1 MSMKLR
7 LLALG
12 VGALLV
18 YLAFLPPS
26 FISWDG
32 GGMLNVAVS
41 IVQKHN
47 ITVDPGNGVL
57 GRNGQYYS
65 LWYPLLSFLSIPFVY
80 VGLAVSALVKL
91 PQPYIIELSALLLSV
106 LIAASNVIV
115 TAWLALRL
123 GSTPDRAVLA
133 GIVYGFCTLA
143 ITYARNFYADP
154 LLALCVGLG
163 LCFAFGE
170 DNAPNLLGTA
180 SCCAL
185 AILAKPTGI
194 VLAPVLFFYFLGK
207 SPKRSWT
214 IVAGAASGV
223 LIYMAYNFARF
234 GDVFAGGQPNHWDV
248 LHTPIGV
255 LGLLLSPKVG
265 LLLFCPIVFC
275 AFGQR
280 ARSTREALAIYSLSV
295 LFVLLYGAWSLWHA
309 STWGPRFLF
318 PAILPLIALTSLFPH
333 RKLWFGLAF
342 LGFVL
347 QFPTWVA
354 TPERYSQLLA
364 ERHLSDRAIIW
375 NPLLSPAVG
384 MWPSGVAQFRDA
396 ASSDVHTL
404 SVYRPRSSTLADSRF
419 FKIVPLWWWML
430 PLVDI
435 SRWLGLAVSLLVTC
449 SGVLLLRRSVSET
462 PV

>member
-1 MSMKLR
+1 MSITKKL
-7 LLALG
+7 LLLG
-12 VGALLV
+12 AGALLV

-41 IVQKHN
+41 VVQKHN

-80 VGLAVSALVKL
+80 LGLAASSVVKL
-91 PQPYIIELSALLLSV
+91 PQSYIIELSALLLSA
-106 LIAASNVIV
+106 LIAASNVVV

-123 GSTPDRAVLA
+123 GATLHSATLA

-154 LLALCVGLG
+154 LLALTVGLA
-163 LCFAFGE
+163 LCLAFGE
-170 DNAPNLLGTA
+170 DNIRNLFGAA

-194 VLAPVLFFYFLGK
+194 VLAPVLFFYFLGRR
-207 SPKRSWT
+207 PRSSWA

-223 LIYMAYNFARF
+223 FLYIAYNFARF
-234 GDVFAGGQPNHWDV
+234 GDVFMGGQPNHWDF

-255 LGLLLSPKVG
+255 LGLLFSPKAG
-265 LLLFCPIVFC
+265 LLLFCPIVLC

-280 ARSTREALAIYSLSV
+280 PRSSREGLAIFTLSA

-309 STWGPRFLF
+309 TTWGPRFLF
-318 PAILPLIALTSLFPH
+318 PAMLPLVALASLSPR
-333 RKLWFGLAF
+333 RKLWLGLAL
-342 LGFVL
+342 LGFVMQL
-347 QFPTWVA
+347 PTWVA
-354 TPERYSQLLA
+354 TPERYSQFLA
-364 ERHLSDRAIIW
+364 EKHPGDRAVIW
-375 NPLLSPAVG
+375 NPLLSPVLG
-384 MWPSGVAQFRDA
+384 MWPSAIAQFRDA
-396 ASSDVHTL
+396 SSSDVLSL
-404 SVYRPRSSTLADSRF
+404 SVHRPSSSNLADSRF

-430 PLVDI
+430 PLVHV
-435 SRWLGLAVSLLVTC
+435 SRWLGVAVSFLVTC
-449 SGVLLLRRSVSET
+449 CGVLLMRRSVSAA